1 MLEADIDELK
11 KLADT
16 LDSVGGEID
25 KIDVRTTGD
34 QLGAAL
40 PGCNLGTI
48 CAQAGEFTEGA
59 WLRIALRM
67 QALSEIVRQCADDMN
82 TTDQQLKDKLNTMDF
97 RIPGGGQ
104 HANP

>member
-1 MLEADIDELK
+1 MLEADTDQLK

-16 LDSVGGEID
+16 LDDIGGEID
-25 KIDVRTTGD
+25 KIDVRTTGE
-34 QLGAAL
+34 QIGAAL

-67 QALSEIVRQCADDMN
+67 RALSEIVRQSADDMN
-82 TTDQQLKDKLNTMDF
+82 TTDQQFKDKLNTMDF
-97 RIPGGGQ
+97 RTPGGGE